1 VNKILLISN
10 RSPSTGIGTYSY
22 QLVKHLKETWHVDL
36 DFLNLTT
43 LAEDS
48 YGTTIHVSSQK
59 IKRLI
64 DHLLFLRKIPKGYK
78 VYHIL
83 NPNLGILIMRYR
95 PTVVTV
101 HDIFPF
107 TSMATHDLITQS
119 LGLDSPI
126 LLAMKF
132 NMKFVKTAD
141 RIISVSEHTKRD
153 IISLFRIEASKIHVV
168 YPGIDR
174 NVFHVRDKRKARQS
188 LNLPQKRKIIL
199 HVGVDEPRKNI
210 KTLIKAFYMIKKK
223 VPDALLVRIGG
234 MRSATRKLITS
245 LHLDDSIIHHKKVP
259 STHLFY
265 NAADVLAFPSYYE
278 GFGLPVLEAM
288 ASGLPVVAGDST
300 SVPEIVGKAGILFPP
315 FNATILSELVCK
327 VINDKKTQQEM
338 TTSGLEISS
347 KFDWNLC
354 AGQTLEIY
362 KNLSF

>member
-1 VNKILLISN
+1 
-10 RSPSTGIGTYSY
+10 
-22 QLVKHLKETWHVDL
+22 
-36 DFLNLTT
+36 
-43 LAEDS
+43 
-48 YGTTIHVSSQK
+48 
-59 IKRLI
+59 
-64 DHLLFLRKIPKGYK
+64 
-78 VYHIL
+78 
-83 NPNLGILIMRYR
+83 
-95 PTVVTV
+95 
-101 HDIFPF
+101 
-107 TSMATHDLITQS
+107 
-119 LGLDSPI
+119 
-126 LLAMKF
+126 
-132 NMKFVKTAD
+132 
-141 RIISVSEHTKRD
+141 
-153 IISLFRIEASKIHVV
+153 
-168 YPGIDR
+168 
-174 NVFHVRDKRKARQS
+174 VFHVRDKRKARQS

>member
-10 RSPSTGIGTYSY
+10 RSPSTGIGTYSH

-48 YGTTIHVSSQK
+48 YGNIVSMSSQK
-59 IKRLI
+59 IKRLV
-64 DHLLFLRKIPKGYK
+64 DHLLFLQKIPKDYK

-83 NPNLGILIMRYR
+83 NPNLGILIMKCH
-95 PTVVTV
+95 PAVVTV
-101 HDIFPF
+101 HDVFPF
-107 TSMATHDLITQS
+107 TPIATHDLITQS

-132 NMKFVKTAD
+132 NIKFVKTAD
-141 RIISVSEHTKRD
+141 RIISVSKHTKKD
-153 IISLFRIEASKIHVV
+153 LISLFRIKASKIHVI

-174 NVFHVRDKRKARQS
+174 NVFHVRDKRKARQN
-188 LNLPQKRKIIL
+188 LNLPQKSKIIL
-199 HVGVDEPRKNI
+199 HIGVDEPRKNI
-210 KTLIKAFYMIKKK
+210 KTLIEAFYKVKKR
-223 VPDALLVRIGG
+223 VPEALLVRIGG
-234 MRSATRKLITS
+234 MRSATKKLIAS
-245 LHLDDSIIHHKKVP
+245 LHLNDSIVHHKKVP

-300 SVPEIVGKAGILFPP
+300 SIPEIVGKAGMLFPP
-315 FNATILSELVCK
+315 FNATILSELICK

-338 TTSGLEISS
+338 TIGGLERSS
-347 KFDWNLC
+347 NFDWNLC
-354 AGQTLEIY
+354 AKQTLEIY
-362 KNLSF
+362 KSLSF